1 MTRVRPR
8 VCFLFIAQTH
18 QILHSLP
25 IAVEL
30 ARHWPEIDVELL
42 ASDPEHLAYMEE
54 VQRKLGVTRLKARLL
69 GPRWL
74 RNLRLKGSSTPP
86 KAAMLVANLP
96 TFAGYDAVITPER
109 TTALI
114 RRLGVTRPMLV
125 YTQHGAGD
133 RGGVFEPRLGLF
145 DIVMAA
151 GPKYFERLTGG
162 GLVKPENCAVVGYPK
177 FDVVEALAP
186 RPVSPFADD
195 RPVVL
200 YNPHFDVTI
209 SSWPAWGL
217 KVLEHF
223 AGQDDLNLIFAPH
236 IRLFEILGA
245 EHHAAVAKFRNHPR
259 IHLDLGG
266 PAAVDMTY
274 TRLADLYLGD
284 SSSQVYEFIKTP
296 GPCVFL
302 NPNHVDWRTDE
313 SYQNYYFGPVVE
325 EIGTL
330 GDKLAEAL
338 ANRAD
343 YADIQQRRFADSF
356 DLRPDK
362 TSSYR
367 AAEAIATRLLARL
380 K

>member
-1 MTRVRPR
+1 MTTARPR

-30 ARHWPEIDVELL
+30 AKHWPQFDVELL
-42 ASDPEHLAYMEE
+42 ASDPEHLAYMDEI
-54 VQRKLGVTRLKARLL
+54 QRKLGAPPLKSRLL
-69 GPRWL
+69 GPKWL
-74 RNLRLKGSSTPP
+74 RELRLKGSSTPP
-86 KAAMLVANLP
+86 KAAMLVANLLV
-96 TFAGYDAVITPER
+96 FAGYDAVITPER

-151 GPKYFERLTGG
+151 GPKYFNRLTAG

-177 FDVVEALAP
+177 FDVVEALSPKPA
-186 RPVSPFADD
+186 SPFADD
-195 RPVVL
+195 RKVVI

-223 AGQDDLNLIFAPH
+223 ARKDELNLIFAPH
-236 IRLFEILGA
+236 IRLFEILGP
-245 EHHAAVAKFRNHPR
+245 EDHAAVAKFRGHPR
-259 IHLDLGG
+259 IHVDLGG

-284 SSSQVYEFIKTP
+284 SSSQVYEYLRKP

-302 NPNHVDWRTDE
+302 NPNHVAWRTEE

-325 EIGTL
+325 EIETL
-330 GDKLAEAL
+330 GGKLAEAF
-338 ANRAD
+338 ATPAD
-343 YADIQQRRFADSF
+343 YAEVQQRRFADSF
-356 DLRPDK
+356 DLWPDK
-362 TSSYR
+362 SSSYR